1 MLNSDH
7 TGNQDYQQKGS
18 DSGVEPFGNMLST
31 HQIEFTRGHTHTLQV
46 NVGLICN
53 QVCRHCHLSA
63 GPNKNEVMSRK
74 TADIVAAYAGTCGFE
89 SVDIT
94 GGAPELNKDII
105 YIVNTLYPQA
115 PQRIFRSNLTVLA
128 DGQHDDLIR
137 TLIEF
142 KTTLTASFPS
152 LNETQADAQRGS
164 GVFKES
170 VEALRKLNSMGYGQE
185 GSGLVLNLVSN
196 PTGAFLA
203 PSQEQTRKR
212 FKQILHQKWGIVFNN
227 LFNFSNVPLGRFRT
241 WLEQSGNLNAYIQ
254 KLAGGFNPC
263 AVQGVMCRTLMTVSW
278 DGFLYD
284 CDFNLA
290 RGLFMGRHKTHIS
303 EMTGR
308 PEEGSSIITADHC
321 YTCTAGS
328 GFT

>member
-1 MLNSDH
+1 MEKADH
-7 TGNQDYQQKGS
+7 TGNQDHQQKRS
-18 DSGVEPFGNMLST
+18 DSGVVPFGNTLST
-31 HQIEFTRGHTHTLQV
+31 HQIELTRGQTHTLQV

-53 QVCRHCHLSA
+53 QACRHCHLSA
-63 GPNKNEVMSRK
+63 GPNKTEVMSRK
-74 TADIVAAYAGTCGFE
+74 TADMVAAYADICGFE
-89 SVDIT
+89 SIDIT

-105 YIVNTLYPQA
+105 YIVNALYPKA
-115 PQRIFRSNLTVLA
+115 PHRIFRSNLTVLA
-128 DGQHDDLIR
+128 NGQHDDLIR
-137 TLIEF
+137 TLIEY

-164 GVFKES
+164 GVFNES
-170 VEALRKLNSMGYGQE
+170 VAALKKLNSMGYGRE

-203 PSQEQTRKR
+203 PSQEQTQKR

-241 WLEQSGNLNAYIQ
+241 WLEKSGNLNAYIQ

-278 DGFLYD
+278 DGFIYD

-290 RGLFMGRHKTHIS
+290 RGLFMGKHKTHIS

-308 PEEGSSIITADHC
+308 PEVGSPIMTADHC